1 MTVKKKE
8 NKIEHQEEA
17 FIKKASSL
25 DLDQVEKIKQEED
38 SLQVFTLRIPKSF
51 ICHIDELR
59 KKDVG
64 KTSRNTWIL
73 EAIDNR
79 LKSK

>member
-8 NKIEHQEEA
+8 DKNDLKQEE
-17 FIKKASSL
+17 FVKKASSL
-25 DLDQVEKIKQEED
+25 DLDQTEDKKKD

-51 ICHIDELR
+51 LRSIDEIR

-64 KTSRNTWIL
+64 NTSRNTWIL
-73 EAIDNR
+73 EAIDIR

>member
-8 NKIEHQEEA
+8 DKNELKQEE
-17 FIKKASSL
+17 FVKKASSL
-25 DLDQVEKIKQEED
+25 EIDHTSVKPEEKD

-51 ICHIDELR
+51 LRNIDEIR

-64 KTSRNTWIL
+64 NTSRNTWIL
-73 EAIDNR
+73 EAIDTR
-79 LKSK
+79 LKAQ